1 MQLLHNY
8 EACMNVKELIA
19 ELQKFPEDMKV
30 VVDGFNEIDYENAT
44 KVEVFRVKERH
55 SGTGKGTY
63 RGVCGV
69 KGFDVIYIK

>member
-1 MQLLHNY
+1 VGTNFRY
-8 EACMNVKELIA
+8 EVYMTIKELIA

-30 VVDGFNEIDYENAT
+30 VVDGFNETDYENAT